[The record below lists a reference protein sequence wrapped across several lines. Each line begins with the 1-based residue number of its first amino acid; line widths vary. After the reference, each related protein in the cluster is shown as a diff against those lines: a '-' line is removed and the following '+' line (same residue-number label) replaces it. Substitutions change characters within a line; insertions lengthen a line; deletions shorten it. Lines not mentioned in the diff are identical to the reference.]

1 MKEGKVMIE
10 QKQADFI
17 SSSFCAHAFDAPLT
31 MCGLMRAVDV
41 KASEIPLPS
50 TRVFIV
56 ALLFYFLHQIL
67 HEDVHIV
74 RFHAGILHWSF
85 GAHLAVLA

>member
-1 MKEGKVMIE
+1 MIE
-10 QKQADFI
+10 QKQADFK

-31 MCGLMRAVDV
+31 MCGLMRAVNV

-50 TRVFIV
+50 TRVFMV

>member
-10 QKQADFI
+10 QKQADFK

-31 MCGLMRAVDV
+31 MCGLMRAVNV

-50 TRVFIV
+50 TRVFMV
-56 ALLFYFLHQIL
+56 ALLFYFLHQFF
-67 HEDVHIV
+67 HEGVYV
-74 RFHAGILHWSF
+74 LRFHAGILHWSIW
-85 GAHLAVLA
+85 ALLAVLT